1 MNEAVNL
8 KEKFKLFSDLWSPKR
23 IGKLNG
29 QQILLAKIKGEFVFH
44 KHDDEDELFLV
55 MKGQLELVLED
66 RTVVLNKGEFKVTF
80 NKDFKA
86 VITNCQSVKR
96 VGQNG
101 TWITDDM
108 INAYCKLHELGFA
121 KSVEVWKDN
130 ELVGGLYGIDL
141 GDVFCGESMFSTVS
155 NASKVAFIT
164 LAQKLEKSN
173 YKLIDCQVHNSHL
186 ESLGCIEIDRDEF
199 MAILNF

>member
-66 RTVVLNKGEFKVTF
+66 KTIVLNKGEFFIVPPIAREETHLLLFEPLSTKHT
-80 NKDFKA
+80 
-86 VITNCQSVKR
+86 
-96 VGQNG
+96 
-101 TWITDDM
+101 
-108 INAYCKLHELGFA
+108 
-121 KSVEVWKDN
+121 
-130 ELVGGLYGIDL
+130 
-141 GDVFCGESMFSTVS
+141 GDVLADITVE
-155 NASKVAFIT
+155 T
-164 LAQKLEKSN
+164 YE
-173 YKLIDCQVHNSHL
+173 
-186 ESLGCIEIDRDEF
+186 EI
-199 MAILNF
+199 